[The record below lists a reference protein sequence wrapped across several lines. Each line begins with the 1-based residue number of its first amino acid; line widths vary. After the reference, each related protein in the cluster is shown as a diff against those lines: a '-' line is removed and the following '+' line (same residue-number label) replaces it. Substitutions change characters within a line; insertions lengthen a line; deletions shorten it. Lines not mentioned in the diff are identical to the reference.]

1 MSYSSIV
8 WAEIISENEFNL
20 PFWGPI
26 IARIINCTAS
36 KPALYSAPSGLR
48 HVFKRI
54 SPRKKEDLSLNDL
67 PILNVEQFSEK
78 LGNSLNFKMC
88 NFHMGLLKLSVTLPL
103 FPPPTFSILCFL
115 SFERTNNPMELHFFW
130 IRRTAVYDS
139 APRIPKW

>member
-8 WAEIISENEFNL
+8 WAEIISENEFDL

-26 IARIINCTAS
+26 IARIINCTSS
-36 KPALYSAPSGLR
+36 KPALYSAPSGLW

-54 SPRKKEDLSLNDL
+54 AQRKKEDLSLNDI

-88 NFHMGLLKLSVTLPL
+88 NFQMGLQKLIMTLPL
-103 FPPPTFSILCFL
+103 FPPPTVSILCFL
-115 SFERTNNPMELHFFW
+115 SFERTNNPTELHFFR

-139 APRIPKW
+139 APLRPKW